1 VATWYVDFESGTG
14 DGSTTSSP
22 AGYFDAINGSNNVA
36 AGDTIKIKGSP
47 NPTLLGTATA
57 YSAYGHSMW
66 YASSSF
72 PTLTYSTTAGE
83 TTAEFHSS
91 YGNMTGRTMEIEGNT
106 QDKGNFNGLWRVGA
120 NVSGN
125 TYKIEEFQGT
135 GSGTGSGSNGS
146 FWDASGKVLY
156 LDSTPVKALAST
168 GPRTNSWTAASDVT
182 ATLDFN
188 GSPEW
193 SSTHRNFEHR
203 CSDQIVISANHGTG
217 LAAYYPITSLT
228 SSTYQQ
234 ISFYV
239 CQSSGTYTDGISLRL
254 CTGSDGTGSV
264 KTIPINT
271 SYQSKSG
278 TWRWKAV
285 VKDFG
290 QALNSSG
297 NINSVALYVDTD
309 NGARTMHISNII
321 ACKAS
326 SANDSIT
333 HNSLIGFNTTA
344 DPFWRTIKSIRDL
357 PDGKTRIECWTGR
370 MNNEPTGY
378 QSAGRVA
385 GFAQNYSSA
394 NIYKRE
400 AILASDSNLNNSSAT
415 IFQIA
420 SSTMNGSSGSPITIS
435 GGWNSDYSSQSLDH
449 SIINFDRSQRFS
461 ILSSNSYINI
471 SKFGIMNPEEGTM
484 RLRCTHSE
492 LDDVIF
498 AGNTGSS
505 NLYGYNS
512 SFYKFKVVFY
522 ALGMSSHAFNNY
534 YNQFLNSSG
543 SDATIADKDN
553 FELFLVYSGA
563 GSSWGSSQYSNLV
576 FNKLHVFGTSYNGYG
591 FYFQVNGDKFIV
603 DDLKFTSGQHLLNYN
618 MKKPSVFYVNN
629 LTFYN
634 VAQPLRF
641 WGGNDYT
648 INNFSD
654 SGDQT
659 GVQYSYQEDAV
670 DVTEGMNMTFL
681 ESITVV
687 NKRLKVTDGALF
699 SKNDSITGT
708 YANNKVYLTKGSW
721 HKRDAGGV
729 SGVFENFYSNGL
741 IYPETSI
748 RNTASGY
755 SWKFTT
761 TNTSAATSADP
772 LALELGTIAVN
783 GGNKTVTVTAYVYR
797 TSSSAYGRLRVKA
810 NNLIGL
816 TSDVTTTS
824 SGSTNSWEQL
834 SLTFNPSASGYVD
847 IVIEAYDGNS
857 NVYFDDLG
865 VTQAT

>member
-1 VATWYVDFESGTG
+1 MATWYVDFAAGTG
-14 DGSTTSSP
+14 DGSATNTP

-47 NPTLLGTATA
+47 NPTLVGTATA
-57 YSAYGHSMW
+57 YAAYGHAMW
-66 YASSSF
+66 YAASTFSN
-72 PTLTYSTTAGE
+72 LTYSTTAGE
-83 TTAEFHSS
+83 TTMTFPSS
-91 YGNMTGRTMEIEGNT
+91 YGNMTGRTLEMEGNT

-135 GSGTGSGSNGS
+135 GSGTGSGSAGS
-146 FWDASGKVLY
+146 LWDASGKVLY

-168 GPRTNSWTAASDVT
+168 GPRTNAWTAASNVT
-182 ATLDFN
+182 ATLDSN
-188 GSPEW
+188 TSPEW
-193 SSTHRNFEHR
+193 SSTHRNFEHTS
-203 CSDQIVISANHGTG
+203 SDQIVISANHGTG
-217 LAAYYPITSLT
+217 LAAYYPITSLS

-234 ISFYV
+234 ISFQI

-278 TWRWKAV
+278 NWRWKAV

-344 DPFWRTIKSIRDL
+344 DRFWRTIKSIRDL

-378 QSAGRVA
+378 QGAGRIA

-400 AILASDSNLNNSSAT
+400 AIFALESNLNNNSTSL
-415 IFQIA
+415 FEIA
-420 SSTMNGSSGSPITIS
+420 SNTINGSSGSPVTIS

-449 SIINFDRSQRFS
+449 SIINFDRSQRFQ
-461 ILSSNSYINI
+461 INQNNSYINM
-471 SKFGIMNPEEGTM
+471 SKFGVMNQQEGSFY
-484 RLRCTHSE
+484 LRCTHSE
-492 LDDVIF
+492 LDDLIF
-498 AGNTGSS
+498 AGNTGNSY
-505 NLYGYNS
+505 LYCYQS

-522 ALGMSSHAFNNY
+522 GTGFGGYAFNNY

-553 FELFLVYSGA
+553 FELFFVYSGA
-563 GSSWGSSQYSNLV
+563 GSAWGSSQYTNLV
-576 FNKLHVFGTSYNGYG
+576 FNKLYVHGTAYNGYG
-591 FYFQVNGDKFIV
+591 FYFQIAGDRFIV
-603 DDLKFTSGQHLLNYN
+603 DDLRFTSGQDLFNYQ
-618 MKKPSVFYVNN
+618 MRKPVIYINN

-634 VAQPLRF
+634 VARPF
-641 WGGNDYT
+641 KYYGGNDLT
-648 INNFSD
+648 INNFTNT
-654 SGDQT
+654 GDQT
-659 GVQYSYQEDAV
+659 GVKYNYSDDAV
-670 DVTEGMNMTFL
+670 EVTDGMDMTFL
-681 ESITVV
+681 ESLTVV

-708 YANNKVYLTKGSW
+708 YASNKVVLTKGAW
-721 HKRDAGGV
+721 HKRDAGGS
-729 SGVFENFYSNGL
+729 SGAFENFYNNGL
-741 IYPETSI
+741 IYPESSI

-761 TNTSAATSADP
+761 VNSASATSADP

-797 TSSSAYGRLRVKA
+797 TSSSAYGRLKVKA

-816 TSDVTTTS
+816 TSDVTATS
-824 SGSTNSWEQL
+824 SGSTSSWEQL
-834 SLTFNPSASGYVD
+834 SLTFSPSASGYAD

-857 NVYFDDLG
+857 NVFFDDLG